1 MNSILSFDWWQA
13 ESIVIPFMTLV
24 VCPAIVLTIVALM
37 RKHKIDKKTEV
48 MIAAIQNGVDLD
60 PDFFG
65 GKGKAS
71 IGKKTPAEKQKE
83 KFQEGVTTAILGLVL
98 IVVGFC
104 VMHRINL
111 LSLLFFIPG
120 GVLFANGMGLIAN
133 FLVSRKDGAKPGEK
147 PEEQ

>member
-1 MNSILSFDWWQA
+1 MDNVLAVQWWELQ
-13 ESIVIPFMTLV
+13 SVLVPFIVLV
-24 VCPAIVLTIVALM
+24 VCPAIVLTIVAIM

-60 PDFFG
+60 PDFFD
-65 GKGKAS
+65 GKGKAT
-71 IGKKTPAEKQKE
+71 IGKKTPEERQKD

-120 GVLFANGMGLIAN
+120 GVLFANGMGLVAN
-133 FLVSRKDGAKPGEK
+133 FLVGRKDAAK
-147 PEEQ
+147 PEEKSEER